1 MMINTSSS
9 WLLIDLGI
17 SVAYWLSF
25 GLSFIDNGLSD
36 IRWRFLLAFQCIP
49 AIALFIG
56 IRMLPDSPRY
66 LASVGRN
73 SEALEVLTLV
83 RGGSLLP
90 HVEQEYE
97 EM

>member
-1 MMINTSSS
+1 MNNS
-9 WLLIDLGI
+9 LVAADLGI

-25 GLSFIDNGLSD
+25 GLSFIDNGFSD

-49 AIALFIG
+49 AIALVAG
-56 IRMLPDSPRY
+56 IKMLPDSPRY

-73 SEALEVLTLV
+73 DEALEVLTLV
-83 RGGSLLP
+83 RGGSLTP
-90 HVEQEYE
+90 EVDREFA